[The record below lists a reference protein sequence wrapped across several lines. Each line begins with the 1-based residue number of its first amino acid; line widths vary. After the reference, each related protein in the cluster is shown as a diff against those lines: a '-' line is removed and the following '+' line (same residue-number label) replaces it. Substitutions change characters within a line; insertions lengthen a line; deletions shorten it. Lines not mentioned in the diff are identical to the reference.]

1 MDFLYKIC
9 KKCEIEKEL
18 EQFHKDTR
26 TKDGREGSCKDC
38 KNKYQQE
45 NKERIKENKSK
56 YYIENKDKF
65 KEYKINNKDKSKEY
79 NKKYRDKNKYKIKS
93 YKLTEEQKIKKKIYT
108 KKWLEENKEQV
119 KIQKNNYKIKKIK
132 NDVLFSLKHN
142 INTSILYHLRNFGYS
157 KKSRTQEILGCSFD
171 EFKVYLESKFEEW
184 MNWKNRGLYNGELKY
199 GWDIDHIIPISTAK
213 TEEDVIELSHYTNLQ
228 PLCSK
233 INRDIKRDK

>member
-18 EQFHKDTR
+18 DQFHKDTR

-38 KNKYQQE
+38 KKKYQQE
-45 NKERIKENKSK
+45 NKERIKINKKIYSEK
-56 YYIENKDKF
+56 NRERLLLYK
-65 KEYKINNKDKSKEY
+65 KEYKNSNPEKVIES
-79 NKKYRDKNKYKIKS
+79 NKKWYRSLNI
-93 YKLTEEQKIKKKIYT
+93 EQKENLKIR
-108 KKWLEENKEQV
+108 
-119 KIQKNNYKIKKIK
+119 KNNYHKSKMMNDEIYKIRNITSKILSRIFRQK
-132 NDVLFSLKHN
+132 
-142 INTSILYHLRNFGYS
+142 GYS